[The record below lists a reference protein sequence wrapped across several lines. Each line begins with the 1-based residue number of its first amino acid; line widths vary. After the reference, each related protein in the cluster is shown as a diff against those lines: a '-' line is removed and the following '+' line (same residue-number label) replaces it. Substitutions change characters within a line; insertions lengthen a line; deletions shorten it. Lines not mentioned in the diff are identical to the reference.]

1 MLLNEILYLLSG
13 CMAIL
18 LVSLIYLK
26 YRERK
31 LREALNY
38 HVRQICKEILVLNDA
53 TIPIINKRKTELEN
67 EIKGLLRDYEETDKT
82 FH

>member
-31 LREALNY
+31 LRDALNY
-38 HVRQICKEILVLNDA
+38 HVRQICKEILVLNDTA
-53 TIPIINKRKTELEN
+53 ISIINKRKIELEN
-67 EIKGLLRDYEETDKT
+67 EIKGLLRDYDETDKT

>member
-31 LREALNY
+31 LREALNS
-38 HVRQICKEILVLNDA
+38 HVRQFCGEILVLNDA
-53 TIPIINKRKTELEN
+53 AISIINKRKIELEN
-67 EIKGLLRDYEETDKT
+67 EIKGLLRDYDETDKT

>member
-1 MLLNEILYLLSG
+1 
-13 CMAIL
+13 MAIL

-38 HVRQICKEILVLNDA
+38 HVRQFSEEILVLNDTA
-53 TIPIINKRKTELEN
+53 ISIINKRKIELEN
-67 EIKGLLRDYEETDKT
+67 EIKGLLRDYDETDKT

>member
-1 MLLNEILYLLSG
+1 
-13 CMAIL
+13 MAIL

-53 TIPIINKRKTELEN
+53 AISIVNKRKIELEN
-67 EIKGLLRDYEETDKT
+67 EIKELLRDYDETDKT

>member
-1 MLLNEILYLLSG
+1 MLLNEILYLLLG
-13 CMAIL
+13 FMAIL

-38 HVRQICKEILVLNDA
+38 HVRQFCEETLVLNDA
-53 TIPIINKRKTELEN
+53 AISIVNKRKIELEN
-67 EIKGLLRDYEETDKT
+67 EIKGLLRDYDETDKT

>member
-1 MLLNEILYLLSG
+1 MKSYIYSPD
-13 CMAIL
+13 AWPIL
-18 LVSLIYLK
+18 LVSLIYLN

-38 HVRQICKEILVLNDA
+38 HVRQFCEEKLVLNDA
-53 TIPIINKRKTELEN
+53 AISIINKRKIELEN
-67 EIKGLLRDYEETDKT
+67 EIKGLLRDYDETDKT

>member
-38 HVRQICKEILVLNDA
+38 HVRQMCKEILVLNDA
-53 TIPIINKRKTELEN
+53 AIPIINKRKTELEN
-67 EIKGLLRDYEETDKT
+67 EIKGLLRDYDETDKT

>member
-13 CMAIL
+13 FMAIL

-38 HVRQICKEILVLNDA
+38 HVRKICEEILVLNDA
-53 TIPIINKRKTELEN
+53 AISIGKKRKIELEN
-67 EIKGLLRDYEETDKT
+67 EIKG
-82 FH
+82 F

>member
-18 LVSLIYLK
+18 LVSLIYLN

-38 HVRQICKEILVLNDA
+38 HVRQFCEEKLVLNDA
-53 TIPIINKRKTELEN
+53 AISIINKRKIELEN
-67 EIKGLLRDYEETDKT
+67 EIKGLLRDYDETDKT

>member
-1 MLLNEILYLLSG
+1 MILNEILYLLSG

-31 LREALNY
+31 LREALNS
-38 HVRQICKEILVLNDA
+38 HVRQFCGEILVLNDA
-53 TIPIINKRKTELEN
+53 AISIINKRKIELEN
-67 EIKGLLRDYEETDKT
+67 EIKGLLRDYDETDKT

>member
-38 HVRQICKEILVLNDA
+38 HVRQFCEEILVLNDA
-53 TIPIINKRKTELEN
+53 AISIVNKRKIELEN

>member
-1 MLLNEILYLLSG
+1 MLLNEILCLLSG

-26 YRERK
+26 RQERK

-38 HVRQICKEILVLNDA
+38 QVRQICENILVLNDEA
-53 TIPIINKRKTELEN
+53 MSVINKRKIELEN
-67 EIKGLLRDYEETDKT
+67 EIKGLLRDYDETDKT

>member
-18 LVSLIYLK
+18 LVSLIYLE
-26 YRERK
+26 YRARK
-31 LREALNY
+31 LREALN
-38 HVRQICKEILVLNDA
+38 HHLKQLGEETLVLNDTA
-53 TIPIINKRKTELEN
+53 ISIINKRKIELEN
-67 EIKGLLRDYEETDKT
+67 EIKGLLRDYDETDKT

>member
-53 TIPIINKRKTELEN
+53 AIPIINNRKTELEN
-67 EIKGLLRDYEETDKT
+67 EIKGLLRDYDETDKT

>member
-18 LVSLIYLK
+18 LVSLIYLE
-26 YRERK
+26 YRARK
-31 LREALNY
+31 LREALNS
-38 HVRQICKEILVLNDA
+38 HVRQFCGEILVLNDA
-53 TIPIINKRKTELEN
+53 AISIINKRKIELEN
-67 EIKGLLRDYEETDKT
+67 EIKGLLRDYDETDKT